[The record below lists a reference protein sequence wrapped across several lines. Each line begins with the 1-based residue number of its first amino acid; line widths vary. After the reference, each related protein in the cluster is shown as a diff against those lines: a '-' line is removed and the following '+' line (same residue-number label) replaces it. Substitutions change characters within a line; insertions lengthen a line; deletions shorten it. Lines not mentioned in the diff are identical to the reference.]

1 MHVEQETTVD
11 SKLENKQSRNMPSVV
26 TASVLPY
33 QYLTSKGILKFNRV
47 QVKPQQCT
55 WEQSCAAHSCCCVA
69 LRRKLQK
76 NWLGPDP
83 KGKPKGPFKEPFI
96 GRGTYYSSDLM
107 HCLLNCPS
115 IPLLSSSFSSPGAD
129 GFPSQLCQNAL
140 LKIFCY
146 SVFPAPHTPANIW
159 GLEPSSGLW
168 RSFVNGSTVAT
179 RSPLGIKSG

>member
-11 SKLENKQSRNMPSVV
+11 SKLENKQSWNMPSVV

-76 NWLGPDP
+76 KWLGPDP
-83 KGKPKGPFKEPFI
+83 RGTAGKAKGPF
-96 GRGTYYSSDLM
+96 RGTFYWQR
-107 HCLLNCPS
+107 HLLQLLLDALFT
-115 IPLLSSSFSSPGAD
+115 LLSSPRAD

-146 SVFPAPHTPANIW
+146 SVFPAPRTPANIW

>member
-11 SKLENKQSRNMPSVV
+11 SKLENKQSWNMPSVV

-83 KGKPKGPFKEPFI
+83 RGTAGKAKGPFW
-96 GRGTYYSSDLM
+96 GTFYWQRHLLQLLLDALFTLLSS
-107 HCLLNCPS
+107 
-115 IPLLSSSFSSPGAD
+115 PLLSSCRWVP
-129 GFPSQLCQNAL
+129 
-140 LKIFCY
+140 
-146 SVFPAPHTPANIW
+146 FPALPKC
-159 GLEPSSGLW
+159 PSKDFLLLSLPC
-168 RSFVNGSTVAT
+168 SSYTC
-179 RSPLGIKSG
+179 